1 MTFIEVFSYISY
13 SLYYISAYSTVHY
26 DGRADDFT
34 LRQNSAFRGR
44 ALLQCRIL
52 RRWGW
57 GDEGMKEKKRGRPA
71 KANDDAAALK
81 FVFDLCLS
89 PSPL

>member
-1 MTFIEVFSYISY
+1 MTAARMILHCARTQHSEVVFFSNV
-13 SLYYISAYSTVHY
+13 AYCGGG
-26 DGRADDFT
+26 DG
-34 LRQNSAFRGR
+34 
-44 ALLQCRIL
+44 
-52 RRWGW
+52 